1 MAGSDVDVRTFGWS
15 NYVWIFDNEPRNRE
29 IVSRISK
36 VIDKGDKIVIWPKK
50 IQQKDINDM
59 VLAGHKVQD
68 IVDSNVYSGLEAT
81 LKFNDWKKV

>member
-1 MAGSDVDVRTFGWS
+1 MAGSDADVRSYNWN
-15 NYVWIFDNEPRNRE
+15 NYVWIFDNEPRNKE
-29 IVSRISK
+29 IVAR
-36 VIDKGDKIVIWPKK
+36 IDKTIQRGDKVVIWPKK

-59 VLAGHKVQD
+59 VLAGHNVQD